1 MLKEYELRQV
11 ISQLDWEAYH
21 RIRRTEIFE
30 SRGRVGVYNETHQD
44 EHEANNQP
52 LLLLFEGRYIG
63 TVRLNYVPPDLG
75 IIRLFAIDGPVQR
88 LGHGRNF
95 LSLLESHAK
104 SFGIAT
110 FEANS
115 APEAVGFWRQ
125 QSFEM
130 IDEAREFPLLR
141 RQMSHAL

>member
-1 MLKEYELRQV
+1 MLNEYELRQLV
-11 ISQLDWEAYH
+11 SQSDWQAYH
-21 RIRRTEIFE
+21 RIRRTELFE
-30 SRGRVGVYNETHQD
+30 RRGRVGVYNETHPD
-44 EHEANNQP
+44 EHEANNRP
-52 LLLLFEGRYIG
+52 FLLLFEGHYIG
-63 TVRLNYVPPDLG
+63 TVRLDYVPPDLG

-95 LSLLESHAK
+95 LSLLEGRAK
-104 SFGIAT
+104 SLGIAT

-141 RQMSHAL
+141 RRLNSN

>member
-1 MLKEYELRQV
+1 MLKEYELKRV
-11 ISQLDWEAYH
+11 VSQSDLEAYH
-21 RIRRTEIFE
+21 RIRRVELFE
-30 SRGRVGVYNETHQD
+30 RRGRVGVYNEAHPD
-44 EHEANNQP
+44 EREANNQP

-63 TVRLNYVPPDLG
+63 TVRLDYVPPDLG

-88 LGHGRNF
+88 RGHGRNF

-104 SFGIAT
+104 SLGITA

-115 APEAVGFWRQ
+115 APESVGFWRRQ
-125 QSFEM
+125 NFEM

-141 RQMSHAL
+141 RQLS

>member
-1 MLKEYELRQV
+1 MLKGYELRQV
-11 ISQLDWEAYH
+11 VSQSDWEAYH
-21 RIRRTEIFE
+21 RIRRTELFE
-30 SRGRVGVYNETHQD
+30 RRGKVGVYNETHPD
-44 EHEANNQP
+44 ERDANNRP

-63 TVRLNYVPPDLG
+63 TVRLDYIPPNLG

-104 SFGIAT
+104 SLGIT
-110 FEANS
+110 TLEANS
-115 APEAVGFWRQ
+115 ASEEVGFWRQ

-130 IDEAREFPLLR
+130 IDETREFPLLR
-141 RQMSHAL
+141 RQLSCVL